1 MKRAIIFTLLT
12 LYLSC
17 SNGVFANQ
25 LEEIVVTAERAEQ
38 TLSELST
45 NISII
50 DRENLVRT
58 DHTHLNEVLFRVSGA
73 WISRGNGQEH
83 LTSIRSP
90 VLTGAGGCG
99 AFLMSQ
105 DSIPLR
111 ATGFCNVNEL
121 FESHSEIAE
130 RIEVIKG
137 PGTALHGSN
146 AMHGLVNIITPSMT
160 NPGSSS
166 QFETGV
172 HGYSR
177 VKHQQQN
184 RNWRVDASATRDGGY
199 KDDSGFGQ
207 QKLTAKISNSVADFD
222 VLTSISLSNL
232 NQETSGFIKG
242 DDAYANE
249 AVKKS
254 NPNPEAFR
262 DARSAR
268 LYSRWS
274 KVGDAGTSLTVTP
287 YLRWTDMTF
296 LQHYLP
302 GQSMEENGHSSIGV
316 QTSWKPSLNWLL
328 GADFERTDGFL
339 KQTQAEATQSGSAF
353 LVATIPAGKHYDYQ
367 VTATVAAVF
376 GQYRWDLSNRSSFIF
391 GARAETVSYDYENQM
406 ISGRTMDDGTPCG
419 FGGCRFNRP
428 ESRSDSFSNVSPKL
442 GFTHDINDEHQLYT
456 QIGKGFRAPQAT
468 ELYRLQNSQS
478 VSAIDAEE
486 IDSIEIGLRGG
497 PETISYDLSWYR
509 LNKDNFIFLD
519 TNRANVDNGQTAHT
533 GIDLRLH
540 WQIND
545 QASLAAAWTHAKHTY
560 ENNPALSSA
569 NLAGNDIDTAP
580 RNMGSLQFNWLPTD
594 HLSGELEWLYL
605 SRYYTNPENTVT
617 YPGHNL
623 VNLRLQYEF
632 GSKLLAFLRI
642 TNLTDTD
649 YAERA
654 DFAFG
659 SERYFVG
666 EPLGAYFGI
675 RLTR

>member
-17 SNGVFANQ
+17 SNSVFANQ
-25 LEEIVVTAERAEQ
+25 LEEIVITAERAEQ

-50 DRENLVRT
+50 SRENLVKT
-58 DHTHLNEVLFRVSGA
+58 DHTHLNEVLFRISGA

-99 AFLMSQ
+99 AFLMAQ

-160 NPGSSS
+160 DPGSSS

-172 HGYSR
+172 HGYNR
-177 VKHQQQN
+177 VKHQQQT

-207 QKLTAKISNSVADFD
+207 QKLTAKISNSVADFE

-287 YLRWTDMTF
+287 HLRWTDMTF
-296 LQHYLP
+296 LQH
-302 GQSMEENGHSSIGV
+302 
-316 QTSWKPSLNWLL
+316 
-328 GADFERTDGFL
+328 
-339 KQTQAEATQSGSAF
+339 
-353 LVATIPAGKHYDYQ
+353 
-367 VTATVAAVF
+367 
-376 GQYRWDLSNRSSFIF
+376 
-391 GARAETVSYDYENQM
+391 
-406 ISGRTMDDGTPCG
+406 
-419 FGGCRFNRP
+419 
-428 ESRSDSFSNVSPKL
+428 
-442 GFTHDINDEHQLYT
+442 
-456 QIGKGFRAPQAT
+456 
-468 ELYRLQNSQS
+468 
-478 VSAIDAEE
+478 
-486 IDSIEIGLRGG
+486 
-497 PETISYDLSWYR
+497 
-509 LNKDNFIFLD
+509 
-519 TNRANVDNGQTAHT
+519 
-533 GIDLRLH
+533 
-540 WQIND
+540 
-545 QASLAAAWTHAKHTY
+545 
-560 ENNPALSSA
+560 
-569 NLAGNDIDTAP
+569 
-580 RNMGSLQFNWLPTD
+580 
-594 HLSGELEWLYL
+594 
-605 SRYYTNPENTVT
+605 
-617 YPGHNL
+617 
-623 VNLRLQYEF
+623 
-632 GSKLLAFLRI
+632 
-642 TNLTDTD
+642 
-649 YAERA
+649 
-654 DFAFG
+654 
-659 SERYFVG
+659 
-666 EPLGAYFGI
+666 
-675 RLTR
+675 

>member
-1 MKRAIIFTLLT
+1 MRLAALFIFFTLFGN
-12 LYLSC
+12 YPWAIS
-17 SNGVFANQ
+17 ANQ

-38 TLSELST
+38 SLAELST

-50 DRENLVRT
+50 DHQALVKA

-73 WISRGNGQEH
+73 WISRGNGQEN

-99 AFLMSQ
+99 AFLMTQ

-146 AMHGLVNIITPSMT
+146 ALHGLINIITP
-160 NPGSSS
+160 GIGDIRFSS
-166 QFETGV
+166 QIETGV
-172 HGYSR
+172 HGYNR
-177 VKHQQQN
+177 VKHQQQEGD
-184 RNWRVDASATRDGGY
+184 WRIDASATRDGGY

-207 QKLTAKISNSVADFD
+207 QKITSKISTQVGAFD
-222 VLTSISLSNL
+222 VLTSFSLSNL
-232 NQETSGFIKG
+232 NQETAGFIKG
-242 DDAYANE
+242 DDAYKNE
-249 AVKKS
+249 ALKKS

-268 LYSRWS
+268 MYSRWHQ
-274 KVGDAGTSLTVTP
+274 AGKNGASLSITP

-302 GQSMEENGHSSIGV
+302 GQPVEENGHHSIGL
-316 QTSWKPSLNWLL
+316 QSSWKPNPNWLV
-328 GADFERTDGFL
+328 GADLETSKGFL
-339 KQTQAEATQSGSAF
+339 KQTQAGPTQSSSAF

-367 VTATVAAVF
+367 VTSTVVAVF
-376 GQYRWDLSNRSSFIF
+376 GQYRHNLSERSSIVI
-391 GARAETVSYDYENQM
+391 GARAETVHYDYENQM
-406 ISGRTMDDGTPCG
+406 ITGRTTDDGSLCG

-428 ESRSDSFSNVSPKL
+428 ESRSDSFTNVSPKI
-442 GFTHDINDEHQLYT
+442 GFTYEVTDNHQLYS
-456 QIGKGFRAPQAT
+456 QIGRGFRAPQTT

-478 VSAIDAEE
+478 VSNIDAEE
-486 IDSIEIGLRGG
+486 IDSIEVGLRGG
-497 PETISYDLSWYR
+497 PASFSYDLALYH

-519 TNRANVDNGQTAHT
+519 TNRANVDNGETAHS
-533 GIDLRLH
+533 GLDLSFH
-540 WQIND
+540 WPINH
-545 QASLAAAWTHAKHTY
+545 QASLAAAWTYAKHRY
-560 ENNPALSSA
+560 ENNPALSNSA
-569 NLAGNDIDTAP
+569 LAGNDIDTAP
-580 RNMGSLQFNWLPTD
+580 RHMGSVQFNWRPSERF
-594 HLSGELEWLYL
+594 SGELEWLHL
-605 SRYYTNPENTVT
+605 GRYYTNPENTVT
-617 YPGHNL
+617 YPGHDL
-623 VNLRLQYEF
+623 VNLRLGYEF
-632 GSKLLAFLRI
+632 NDGLSAFLRL

-654 DFAFG
+654 DYAFG

-666 EPLGAYFGI
+666 EPLGAYLGF
-675 RLTR
+675 RFTR

>member
-1 MKRAIIFTLLT
+1 MRLAALFISFTFCVNYPT
-12 LYLSC
+12 TVS
-17 SNGVFANQ
+17 ANQ

-38 TLSELST
+38 SLAELST

-50 DRENLVRT
+50 DHKDLVKT
-58 DHTHLNEVLFRVSGA
+58 DHTHLNEVFFRISGA

-99 AFLMSQ
+99 AFLMTQ

-121 FESHSEIAE
+121 FEAHSEIAQ

-146 AMHGLVNIITPSMT
+146 AMHGLVNIITPT
-160 NPGSSS
+160 LGDTGFSS
-166 QFETGV
+166 QIETGV
-172 HGYSR
+172 HGYNR
-177 VKHQQQN
+177 VKHQQQTGD
-184 RNWRVDASATRDGGY
+184 WRIDASATRDGGY

-207 QKLTAKISNSVADFD
+207 QKVTSKISTRVAGFD
-222 VLTSISLSNL
+222 VLTSISVSNL
-232 NQETSGFIKG
+232 NQETAGFIKG
-242 DDAYANE
+242 DDAYKDE
-249 AVKKS
+249 ALKKS

-274 KVGDAGTSLTVTP
+274 QSGKEGSNLTITP
-287 YLRWTDMTF
+287 YLRWTNMTF

-302 GQSMEENGHSSIGV
+302 GQPVEENGHRSIGL
-316 QTSWKPSLNWLL
+316 QSSWKPSPNWLV
-328 GADFERTDGFL
+328 GADIERTEGFL
-339 KQTQAEATQSGSAF
+339 KQTQAAATQSGSAF

-367 VTATVAAVF
+367 VNSTVVAVF
-376 GQYRWDLSNRSSFIF
+376 GQYRHNVSERSSIVI
-391 GARAETVSYDYENQM
+391 GARAETVHYDYENRM
-406 ISGRTMDDGTPCG
+406 LAGRTVDDGSICG

-428 ESRSDSFSNVSPKL
+428 ESRSDSFTNVSPKL
-442 GFTHDINDEHQLYT
+442 GLTHDITDNDQIYT
-456 QIGKGFRAPQAT
+456 QIGRGFRAPQTT

-478 VSAIDAEE
+478 VSNIDAEE

-497 PETISYDLSWYR
+497 LASFSYDLSLYR
-509 LNKDNFIFLD
+509 LKKDNFIFLD
-519 TNRANVDNGQTAHT
+519 TNRANVDNGKTAHT
-533 GIDLRLH
+533 GLDFSFH
-540 WQIND
+540 WQINN
-545 QASLAAAWTHAKHTY
+545 QTGLSAAWTYAKHTY
-560 ENNPALSSA
+560 ENNPALSSSA
-569 NLAGNDIDTAP
+569 IAGNDIDTAP
-580 RNMGSLQFNWLPTD
+580 RNMGSMQLRWQPRSRF
-594 HLSGELEWLYL
+594 SGELEWLHL
-605 SRYYTNPENTVT
+605 GRYYTNPENTAE
-617 YPGHNL
+617 YSGHDL
-623 VNLRLQYEF
+623 VNLRLEF
-632 GSKLLAFLRI
+632 KLKQDLTAFLRL

-666 EPLGAYFGI
+666 EPLGAYLGI
-675 RLTR
+675 RITR

>member
-1 MKRAIIFTLLT
+1 MKLALILTPIT
-12 LYLSC
+12 LYLCC
-17 SNGVFANQ
+17 SHSAFSNQ
-25 LEEIVVTAERAEQ
+25 LEEIVVTAERVEQ

-50 DRENLVRT
+50 DKENLVRT
-58 DHTHLNEVLFRVSGA
+58 DHTHLNEVLSRVSGA

-99 AFLMSQ
+99 AFLMTQ

-160 NPGSSS
+160 DPGSSS
-166 QFETGV
+166 QIETGV
-172 HGYSR
+172 HGYNR
-177 VKHQQQN
+177 VKHQQQS
-184 RNWRVDASATRDGGY
+184 RNWRIDASATRDDGY

-207 QKLTAKISNSVADFD
+207 QKLTAKISNAIADFS

-242 DDAYANE
+242 DNAYANE
-249 AVKKS
+249 TVKKS

-274 KVGDAGTSLTVTP
+274 RVSDAGTSLTITP

-302 GQSMEENGHSSIGV
+302 GQSMEENGHSSIGL
-316 QTSWKPSLNWLL
+316 QTSWEPGLNWLL

-353 LVATIPAGKHYDYQ
+353 LVATIPAGKQYDYE

-376 GQYRWDLSNRSSFIF
+376 GQYRWDLSNRTAFIF
-391 GARAETVSYDYENQM
+391 GARAESVSYDYENQM
-406 ISGRTMDDGTPCG
+406 ISGRTRDDGSSCG
-419 FGGCRFNRP
+419 FGGCRYNRP

-442 GFTHDINDEHQLYT
+442 GFTHEITEDHQLYS
-456 QIGKGFRAPQAT
+456 QVGKGFRAPQAT

-497 PETISYDLSWYR
+497 SEAISYDLSWYR

-519 TNRANVDNGQTAHT
+519 TNRANVDNGQTTHT
-533 GIDLRLH
+533 GIDIRLH
-540 WQIND
+540 WQIID
-545 QASLAAAWTHAKHTY
+545 QASLAAAWSHAKHTY

-569 NLAGNDIDTAP
+569 DLTGNDIDTAP
-580 RNMGSLQFNWLPTD
+580 RNMGSVQFNWQPMD
-594 HLSGELEWLYL
+594 RLSGELEWLYL
-605 SRYYTNPENTVT
+605 GGYFTNPENTAK
-617 YPGHNL
+617 YPGHHL

-632 GSKLLAFLRI
+632 SSKLLAFIRI

-675 RLTR
+675 RFTR

>member
-1 MKRAIIFTLLT
+1 MRLTALFICITFFVIFPAPI
-12 LYLSC
+12 S
-17 SNGVFANQ
+17 ANQ
-25 LEEIVVTAERAEQ
+25 LEEIVVTAERVEQ
-38 TLSELST
+38 SLAELST

-50 DRENLVRT
+50 DHQDLVKT
-58 DHTHLNEVLFRVSGA
+58 DHTHINEVLFRVSGA

-99 AFLMSQ
+99 AFLMTQ

-121 FESHSEIAE
+121 FEAHSEIAQ

-146 AMHGLVNIITPSMT
+146 AMHGLVNIITPT
-160 NPGSSS
+160 LGDTGFSS
-166 QFETGV
+166 QVETGV
-172 HGYSR
+172 HGYNR
-177 VKHQQQN
+177 VKHQQQLG
-184 RNWRVDASATRDGGY
+184 NWRIDASATRDGGY
-199 KDDSGFGQ
+199 KHDSGFGQ
-207 QKLTAKISNSVADFD
+207 QKVTSKIGAQVAGFD
-222 VLTSISLSNL
+222 VLSSISLSNL
-232 NQETSGFIKG
+232 NQETAGFIKG
-242 DDAYANE
+242 DDAYKDE
-249 AVKKS
+249 ALKKS

-268 LYSRWS
+268 MYSRWS
-274 KVGDAGTSLTVTP
+274 QTGKKGSSLTITP

-302 GQSMEENGHSSIGV
+302 GQPMEENGHRSMGLQS
-316 QTSWKPSLNWLL
+316 SWKLNRNWLL
-328 GADFERTDGFL
+328 GADIEKTEGFL
-339 KQTQAEATQSGSAF
+339 KQTQATATQSGSAF

-376 GQYRWDLSNRSSFIF
+376 GQYRRNLSERSSIII
-391 GARAETVSYDYENQM
+391 GARAETVHYDYENRM
-406 ISGRTMDDGTPCG
+406 ISGRTVDDGSVCG

-428 ESRSDSFSNVSPKL
+428 ESRRDSFTNVSPKL
-442 GFTHDINDEHQLYT
+442 GLTHEITDNHQLYA
-456 QIGKGFRAPQAT
+456 QIGRGFKAPQTT

-478 VSAIDAEE
+478 VSDIDAEE

-497 PETISYDLSWYR
+497 PASFSYDLSLYH

-519 TNRANVDNGQTAHT
+519 TNRANVDNGKTAHT
-533 GIDLRLH
+533 GLDFSFR

-545 QASLAAAWTHAKHTY
+545 QTSLSAAWAYAKHTY
-560 ENNPALSSA
+560 ENNPALSSSA
-569 NLAGNDIDTAP
+569 LAGNDIDTAP
-580 RNMGSLQFNWLPTD
+580 RNMGSMQFNWQPSARF
-594 HLSGELEWLYL
+594 SGELEWLHL
-605 SRYYTNPENTVT
+605 GRYYTNPENTAE
-617 YPGHNL
+617 YPGHEL
-623 VNLRLQYEF
+623 VNLRLEYKF
-632 GSKLLAFLRI
+632 NDDLTTFLRL

-654 DFAFG
+654 DYAFG

-666 EPLGAYFGI
+666 EPLGAYVGI
-675 RLTR
+675 RITR

>member
-17 SNGVFANQ
+17 SNSVFANQ
-25 LEEIVVTAERAEQ
+25 LEEIVITAERAEQ

-50 DRENLVRT
+50 ARENLVRT
-58 DHTHLNEVLFRVSGA
+58 DHAHLNEVLFRVSGA

-99 AFLMSQ
+99 AFLMAQ

-160 NPGSSS
+160 DPGSSS

-172 HGYSR
+172 HGYNR
-177 VKHQQQN
+177 VKHQQQT

-207 QKLTAKISNSVADFD
+207 QKLTAKISNSVADFE

-302 GQSMEENGHSSIGV
+302 GQSMEENGHSSIGL
-316 QTSWKPSLNWLL
+316 QTSWKPGLNWLL
-328 GADFERTDGFL
+328 GADFERTDGSL

-367 VTATVAAVF
+367 VTAMVAAVF

-442 GFTHDINDEHQLYT
+442 GFTHEISDEHQLYT

-580 RNMGSLQFNWLPTD
+580 RNMGSLQFNWLPTN

-605 SRYYTNPENTVT
+605 GGYFTNPENTVK

-623 VNLRLQYEF
+623 VNMRLQYEF
-632 GSKLLAFLRI
+632 SNKLLAFLRV

>member
-1 MKRAIIFTLLT
+1 MRLAALFICFTFFVNYPAAI
-12 LYLSC
+12 
-17 SNGVFANQ
+17 FANQ
-25 LEEIVVTAERAEQ
+25 LEEIVVTAERVEQ
-38 TLSELST
+38 SLAELST

-50 DRENLVRT
+50 DHQDLVKA

-99 AFLMSQ
+99 AFLMAQ

-121 FESHSEIAE
+121 FEAHSEIAQ

-146 AMHGLVNIITPSMT
+146 AMHGLINIITPT
-160 NPGSSS
+160 LGDTGFSS
-166 QFETGV
+166 QVETGV
-172 HGYSR
+172 HGYNR
-177 VKHQQQN
+177 VKHQQQAGD
-184 RNWRVDASATRDGGY
+184 WRIDASATRDGGY

-207 QKLTAKISNSVADFD
+207 QKVTSKIRTQVAAFD
-222 VLTSISLSNL
+222 VLTSVSLSNL
-232 NQETSGFIKG
+232 NQETAGFIKG
-242 DDAYANE
+242 DDAYKDA
-249 AVKKS
+249 ALKKS

-268 LYSRWS
+268 MYSRWS
-274 KVGDAGTSLTVTP
+274 RSGADGASLTITP

-302 GQSMEENGHSSIGV
+302 GQPVEENGHRSIGL
-316 QTSWKPSLNWLL
+316 QSSWKLNPNWLL
-328 GADFERTDGFL
+328 GADIERTDGFL
-339 KQTQAEATQSGSAF
+339 KQTQAAPTQSGSAF

-376 GQYRWDLSNRSSFIF
+376 GQYRQRLSERSSIII
-391 GARAETVSYDYENQM
+391 GARAETVHYNYENRM
-406 ISGRTMDDGTPCG
+406 IAGRTIDDGSPCG

-428 ESRSDSFSNVSPKL
+428 ESRSDSFTNLSPKL
-442 GFTHDINDEHQLYT
+442 GFTREMADNHQLYT
-456 QIGKGFRAPQAT
+456 QIGRGFRAPQTT

-478 VSAIDAEE
+478 VSNIDAEE

-497 PETISYDLSWYR
+497 PARFSYDLSLYH
-509 LNKDNFIFLD
+509 LEKDNFIFLD
-519 TNRANVDNGQTAHT
+519 TNRANVDNGKTAHT
-533 GIDLRLH
+533 GLDFSFH
-540 WQIND
+540 WQINN
-545 QASLAAAWTHAKHTY
+545 QTSLTAAWTYAKHTY
-560 ENNPALSSA
+560 ENNPALSSSA
-569 NLAGNDIDTAP
+569 LAGNDIDTAP
-580 RNMGSLQFNWLPTD
+580 RTMGSAQFNWQPST
-594 HLSGELEWLYL
+594 HFSAELEWLHL
-605 SRYYTNPENTVT
+605 GRYYTNPENTVK
-617 YPGHNL
+617 YPGHDL
-623 VNLRLQYEF
+623 VNLRFEYKINDDLTT
-632 GSKLLAFLRI
+632 FLRL

-654 DFAFG
+654 DYAFG

-666 EPLGAYFGI
+666 EPLGAYLGI
-675 RLTR
+675 RITR